1 MGKSMCYLG
10 KQRAAKQWAMDRM
23 RVAYLAGDTKYEIR
37 QAFMRGDYGE
47 EVKNYSQATFDKWWR
62 ELESD
67 WGSEL
72 NSKKDVIKAQ
82 IYAKY
87 NDIYK
92 KALKKD
98 NLKMAKETLDSIVK
112 MTGVNAP
119 DTQVNI
125 QNNDG
130 NVTID
135 FGFGQD
141 ENKV

>member
-23 RVAYLAGDTKYEIR
+23 RVDYLAGDNKYEIR
-37 QAFMRGDYGE
+37 QAFMQGKYGE
-47 EVKNYSQATFDKWWR
+47 EVKNYSQVTFDKWWR

-72 NSKKDVIKAQ
+72 NAKKDVIKAQ

-130 NVTID
+130 NLTID